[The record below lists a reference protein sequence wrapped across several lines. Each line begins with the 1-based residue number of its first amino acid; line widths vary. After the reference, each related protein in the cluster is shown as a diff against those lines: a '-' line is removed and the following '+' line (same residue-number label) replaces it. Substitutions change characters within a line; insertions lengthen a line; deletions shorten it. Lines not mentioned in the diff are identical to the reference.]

1 MCVQAVG
8 EAIRKE
14 VQQGRAA
21 VLARV
26 IDVKGFSTL
35 PGDGLV
41 AINETGDLYGD
52 ILGRPGAARL
62 QAAAAN
68 MIGQTTPGLDSVT
81 IAIHG
86 KEVAEVGLSCGGQA
100 EVLLQPVDS
109 IPVVLWDLLSSR
121 APVAL
126 VTRIQGAQ
134 AGPASMVVA
143 GDGTYWG
150 SVDSADEGLRDQAQ
164 ALLSAGRST
173 TRRIEDAA
181 GVVLVEAWVPAPR
194 LVVVGSGDLVV
205 AIGAQAGLLG
215 WDTESTVSA
224 GELDGLL
231 DWAGTAAAL
240 IVLSH
245 DPHVD
250 TPALTAGLDRGVPYV
265 GALGSRATQSR
276 RLERLR
282 AGGVDDA
289 TLDRIHSPIGLDLGG
304 RRAPEVALS
313 IMAEILAA
321 HCGRDARPLRDTTGP
336 INDRPLAVPT
346 A

>member
-1 MCVQAVG
+1 MSVQEVG
-8 EAIRKE
+8 EVIRRE

-26 IDVKGFSTL
+26 VDVKGFSTL

-41 AINETGDLYGD
+41 AIDEGGGLHGD
-52 ILGRPGAARL
+52 ILGRPGAAKL
-62 QAAAAN
+62 QAAAAI
-68 MIGQTTPGLDSVT
+68 MFGQPTPTLDTLT

-109 IPVVLWDLLSSR
+109 IPVVLWDLLCSR

-126 VTRIQGAQ
+126 VTRIEGPGAS
-134 AGPASMVVA
+134 PASMVVA
-143 GDGTYWG
+143 GDGKYWG
-150 SVDSADEGLRDQAQ
+150 MVDAADGALRDQAQ

-194 LVVVGSGDLVV
+194 LVVVGSGDLVT
-205 AIGAQAGLLG
+205 ALTAQASLLG
-215 WDTESTVSA
+215 WDTRAADSA
-224 GELDGLL
+224 ADVEGLL

-250 TPALTAGLDRGVPYV
+250 TPALTAGLDRHVAYV

-282 AGGVDDA
+282 AGGVDGA
-289 TLDRIHSPIGLDLGG
+289 ALDRIHSPIGLDLGG

-313 IMAEILAA
+313 IMAEILAS
-321 HCGRDARPLRDTTGP
+321 HCGRDARPLRTTTGP